1 MEGYASTPIIFLST
15 FIVGLIQFIFILRL
29 IFEITQVNFYNP
41 VCQMIVKFTDPVLKP
56 LEVIPLN
63 LGRINLILI
72 IILTLLTSIKLFIP
86 YSISGNMFCGPYTM
100 SVIDINLKFLLIY
113 GFGELIDQIL
123 DILWWVIII
132 GAIGSWFMGFNSH
145 PIFNLIDDI
154 CQPFYN
160 IIRRILPPM
169 SGLDFSPIILLVL
182 ITLTELIL
190 VPPIYHFASLF

>member
-41 VCQMIVKFTDPVLKP
+41 VCQMVVKFTDPVLKP
-56 LEVIPLN
+56 LRIIPLSF
-63 LGRINLILI
+63 GRVDLVII
-72 IILTLLTSIKLFIP
+72 IILTLFTSIKIFIP
-86 YSISGNMFCGPYTM
+86 YSISG
-100 SVIDINLKFLLIY
+100 IDINLISLLVA
-113 GFGELIDQIL
+113 GFGKLINEVL
-123 DILWWVIII
+123 DILWWVVII

-154 CQPFYN
+154 CEPFYN
-160 IIRRILPPM
+160 TIRRILPPM

-182 ITLTELIL
+182 ITLTEMIL
-190 VPPIYHFASLF
+190 VPPIYHFASQF

>member
-1 MEGYASTPIIFLST
+1 MVCSSRGGYQKNWCAAAEEDIKQQDREECNPWERPPAPHQSPLTILLFRRLHHPSSILSAS
-15 FIVGLIQFIFILRL
+15 
-29 IFEITQVNFYNP
+29 
-41 VCQMIVKFTDPVLKP
+41 
-56 LEVIPLN
+56 
-63 LGRINLILI
+63 
-72 IILTLLTSIKLFIP
+72 FIP
-86 YSISGNMFCGPYTM
+86 YSISG
-100 SVIDINLKFLLIY
+100 IDINLISLLIA
-113 GFGELIDQIL
+113 GFGKLINEVL
-123 DILWWVIII
+123 DILWWVVII

>member
-41 VCQMIVKFTDPVLKP
+41 VCQMVVKFTDPILKP
-56 LEVIPLN
+56 LRVIPLN
-63 LGRINLILI
+63 FGRVDLIII
-72 IILTLLTSIKLFIP
+72 IILTIFTSIKIFIP
-86 YSISGNMFCGPYTM
+86 YSISG
-100 SVIDINLKFLLIY
+100 IDINLISLLIA
-113 GFGELIDQIL
+113 GFGKLINEVL
-123 DILWWVIII
+123 DILWWVVII

-190 VPPIYHFASLF
+190 VPPIYHFASQF